1 MATFE
6 TISVGDAE
14 AGLRLD
20 RWFRERFPGVTFG
33 QLQKWL
39 RTGQV
44 RVDGKRAKT
53 GVRLEAG
60 QEVRVPPM
68 GHAAPKVAVKPAPK
82 APQPVAPDE
91 VKLLKERVTF
101 KNQALIALDKPAGL
115 AVQGGTKLDR
125 HLDAMLDALRFDGKE
140 RPRLVHRLDR
150 DTSGVLLLARSRVA
164 AQELTRAFRARETR
178 KIYLAITVGFP
189 RPHQGKIDLALA
201 KAGGRGQEKMVADAE
216 AGARAVTLF
225 SVLDH
230 AGQKAALVALM
241 PVTGRTHQL
250 RAHMAAI
257 GTPILGDGKYGGREA
272 YIGAEIGI
280 ENRLH
285 LHAAR
290 LEIPDA
296 KGKNLR
302 FDAPVPHHFKAAL
315 KAFGFDLPREIDLFP
330 RSDA

>member
-53 GVRLEAG
+53 GVRLEVG
-60 QEVRVPPM
+60 QEVRVPPI

-82 APQPVAPDE
+82 APKLVAPDE
-91 VKLLKERVTF
+91 VKLLKERVIF

-115 AVQGGTKLDR
+115 AVQGGTRLDR

-178 KIYLAITVGFP
+178 KIYLAITVGCP

>member
-6 TISVGDAE
+6 TMSVSDTE

-53 GVRLEAG
+53 GARLEAG
-60 QEVRVPPM
+60 QQVRVPPL
-68 GHAAPKVAVKPAPK
+68 GHAAPQKAEK
-82 APQPVAPDE
+82 APPRPPRPVTSDDA
-91 VKLLKERVTF
+91 KLLKERVIF
-101 KNQALIALDKPAGL
+101 RNQTLIALDKPAGL

-150 DTSGVLLLARSRVA
+150 DTSGVLLLARTRIA
-164 AQELTRAFRARETR
+164 AQDLTRAFRARETR
-178 KIYLAITVGFP
+178 KIYLAITVGCP

-201 KAGGRGQEKMVADAE
+201 KAGGRGQEKMVADPE
-216 AGARAVTLF
+216 SGARAVTLF
-225 SVLDH
+225 SVLDN

-296 KGKNLR
+296 RGKMQR
-302 FDAPVPHHFKAAL
+302 FEAPVPPHFKAAL
-315 KAFGFDLPREIDLFP
+315 SAFGFELPREIDPFP
-330 RSDA
+330 RDGA